1 MHMMELVARRD
12 EPLFLSAAA
21 AGVLFFAVSTV
32 EIFARPGF
40 DIYRHAI
47 SMLSL
52 GERGW
57 VMVATFIISGLL
69 VLGCAARMR
78 SSAVGTVGPVLIG
91 LYGVG
96 LVIAGIFPAPAGLGF
111 PPGTPEDRMPV
122 MTASAVM
129 HSIGFMVAF
138 SALIISC
145 FVFARRLPHRTWL
158 AGFSLVVGLALPVLI
173 GLGMAGIVLTGIAF
187 YAAAM
192 LGWLWLGLLA
202 LELARGRGNPRLRPN
217 PA

>member
-1 MHMMELVARRD
+1 MMDLAARRD
-12 EPLFLSAAA
+12 EPLFFSAVA
-21 AGVLFFAVSTV
+21 AGILFFAVSTV

-40 DIYRHAI
+40 DIYCHAI

-69 VLGCAARMR
+69 VLACAARMR
-78 SSAVGTVGPVLIG
+78 SAAVGTAGPALIG
-91 LYGVG
+91 LYGIG

-111 PPGTPEDRMPV
+111 PPGTPEDQTPV

-129 HSIGFMVAF
+129 HSVGFMVAF
-138 SALIISC
+138 SALILSC
-145 FVFARRLPHRTWL
+145 FVFARQLWHHNWL
-158 AGFSLVVGLALPVLI
+158 AGLSLVVGFALPILI

-202 LELARGRGNPRLRPN
+202 LELARGRGNSRLRAG